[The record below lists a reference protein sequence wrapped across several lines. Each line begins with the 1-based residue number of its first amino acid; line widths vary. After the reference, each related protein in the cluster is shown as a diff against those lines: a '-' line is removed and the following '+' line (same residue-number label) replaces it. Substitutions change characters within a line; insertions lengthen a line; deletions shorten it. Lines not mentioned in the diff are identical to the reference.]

1 MDLEK
6 IGQNILYYRQKVGY
20 TQAQLAEKVNLSNTH
35 ISHLET
41 GDGNMSLES
50 LIAISEV
57 LQTTPDNLLLGNFKI
72 TPSRASQLFQEQTKN
87 FTQDEFDYLFDTIA
101 LLNRYKII
109 KK

>member
-6 IGQNILYYRQKVGY
+6 IGQNILHHRKKAGY

-41 GDGNMSLES
+41 GDGTMSLES
-50 LIAISEV
+50 LIAISEA
-57 LQTTPDNLLLGNFKI
+57 LKTTPDNLLLGSFSV
-72 TPSRASQLFQEQTKN
+72 TPTRAAQIFQEQTKN
-87 FTQDEFDYLFDTIA
+87 FTQDEFDYIFEVIA
-101 LLNRYKII
+101 LLNEYKIT